1 VSAAVPFERA
11 ARGHGAGGVIASGA
25 TVNGAPGAAPAAN
38 APAGLPDLPIRRAAD
53 TTDHGAAWRAWDE
66 AARRLNRRFD
76 GHFLRATFDYRQ
88 PLALQRGVPSRL
100 RRPYTVPVAVTD
112 WGPRDAPVLLCT
124 GGVANTAMRFAFL
137 AADLARNGV
146 RVVCVDWPGRG
157 ASGWL
162 ADKREYRRETW
173 VELLRQ
179 LIGHLGAP
187 VALLGSSMGGSA
199 AIELA
204 SRHPSLVAR
213 LVLND
218 VGPHIPRARRA
229 RRAETLARHYVFHS
243 PADLMRRT
251 GAAQKNDGPVSDDVR
266 QFIAHHQTR
275 WSDEESGRIYRHD
288 PRAMLAYRDEA
299 AMSVDQWDDWARV
312 RCPVLLLHGMASD
325 ALTGGTIARMRR
337 SRPAT
342 AGLTVVHLPDTGHT
356 PVLADR
362 NQTELIGDWLKG
374 AYAAPCECS
383 LPHAPARRAQFTSAG

>member
-1 VSAAVPFERA
+1 MS
-11 ARGHGAGGVIASGA
+11 
-25 TVNGAPGAAPAAN
+25 
-38 APAGLPDLPIRRAAD
+38 
-53 TTDHGAAWRAWDE
+53 DHGAAWRAWDD
-66 AARRLNRRFD
+66 AARRLNQRFE
-76 GHFLRATFDYRQ
+76 GHFLRASFDYRQ
-88 PLALQRGVPSRL
+88 PLSLQRGVPSRL
-100 RRPYTVPVAVTD
+100 RRPYTVPIAVTD
-112 WGPRDAPVLLCT
+112 WGPRDAPVLLCG

-137 AADLARNGV
+137 AADLARAGV
-146 RVVCVDWPGRG
+146 RVVCIDWPGRG

-162 ADKREYRRETW
+162 ADKREYRRETC

-179 LIGHLGAP
+179 LIEHLGAP

-204 SRHPSLVAR
+204 ARHPGLVTR

-251 GAAQKNDGPVSDDVR
+251 GAAQKNDGPVSEDVR

-275 WSDEESGRIYRHD
+275 WSEEEGGRIYRHD

-325 ALTGGTIARMRR
+325 ALTAGTIARMQRG
-337 SRPAT
+337 RP
-342 AGLTVVHLPDTGHT
+342 LTVVHLPDTGHT

-362 NQTELIGDWLKG
+362 HQTEFIGAWLQG
-374 AYAAPCECS
+374 GHAAPCECS
-383 LPHAPARRAQFTSAG
+383 LPHAPPRRLDAYLS

>member
-1 VSAAVPFERA
+1 VST
-11 ARGHGAGGVIASGA
+11 AS
-25 TVNGAPGAAPAAN
+25 TAPAV
-38 APAGLPDLPIRRAAD
+38 AAD
-53 TTDHGAAWRAWDE
+53 GGGAWPHGEPPHPSARRRTDLSDHGAAWRAWDD
-66 AARRLNRRFD
+66 AARRLNQRFE
-76 GHFLRATFDYRQ
+76 GHFLRASFDYRQ
-88 PLALQRGVPSRL
+88 PLSLQRGVPSRL
-100 RRPYTVPVAVTD
+100 RRPYTVPIAVTD
-112 WGPRDAPVLLCT
+112 WGPRDAPVLLCG

-137 AADLARNGV
+137 AADLARAGV
-146 RVVCVDWPGRG
+146 RVVCIDWPGRG

-162 ADKREYRRETW
+162 ADKREYRRETC

-179 LIGHLGAP
+179 LIEHLGAP
-187 VALLGSSMGGSA
+187 VAVLGSSMGGSA

-204 SRHPSLVAR
+204 ARHPALVTR

-251 GAAQKNDGPVSDDVR
+251 GAAQKNDGPIGEDVR

-275 WSDEESGRIYRHD
+275 WSDEEGGRIYRHD

-325 ALTGGTIARMRR
+325 ALTAGTIARMQRGG
-337 SRPAT
+337 PM
-342 AGLTVVHLPDTGHT
+342 TVVHLPDTGHT

-362 NQTELIGDWLKG
+362 HQTGFIGAWLKG
-374 AYAAPCECS
+374 ACPGPCECS
-383 LPHAPARRAQFTSAG
+383 LPHAPARRRDAPIG

>member
-1 VSAAVPFERA
+1 VSAAAPFEGTAPALGERTP
-11 ARGHGAGGVIASGA
+11 GA
-25 TVNGAPGAAPAAN
+25 TEALVTASAGDLPGAIPSAGPADA
-38 APAGLPDLPIRRAAD
+38 PIRRAAD
-53 TTDHGAAWRAWDE
+53 LTDHGAAWRAWDD

-76 GHFLRATFDYRQ
+76 GHFLRATFDYHQ

-112 WGPRDAPVLLCT
+112 WGPRDAPVLLCG

-137 AADLARNGV
+137 AADLARAGV

-179 LIGHLGAP
+179 LIEHLGAP
-187 VALLGSSMGGSA
+187 VAVLGSSMGGSA

-204 SRHPSLVAR
+204 ARHPALVAR

-275 WSDEESGRIYRHD
+275 WSDEEAARVYRHD
-288 PRAMLAYRDEA
+288 PRAMLAYRDDA

-325 ALTGGTIARMRR
+325 ALTAGTIARMQR
-337 SRPAT
+337 SRQA
-342 AGLTVVHLPDTGHT
+342 LTVVHLPDTGHT

-362 NQTELIGDWLKG
+362 HQTELVGAWLKG
-374 AYAAPCECS
+374 GYAGPCECS
-383 LPHAPARRAQFTSAG
+383 LPHAPARRRDGSISG

>member
-1 VSAAVPFERA
+1 
-11 ARGHGAGGVIASGA
+11 
-25 TVNGAPGAAPAAN
+25 
-38 APAGLPDLPIRRAAD
+38 
-53 TTDHGAAWRAWDE
+53 
-66 AARRLNRRFD
+66 
-76 GHFLRATFDYRQ
+76 
-88 PLALQRGVPSRL
+88 
-100 RRPYTVPVAVTD
+100 
-112 WGPRDAPVLLCT
+112 
-124 GGVANTAMRFAFL
+124 
-137 AADLARNGV
+137 V

-179 LIGHLGAP
+179 LIEHLGAP
-187 VALLGSSMGGSA
+187 VAVLGSSMGGSA

-204 SRHPSLVAR
+204 ARHPALVAR

-251 GAAQKNDGPVSDDVR
+251 GAAQKNDGPVSDDVH

-275 WSDEESGRIYRHD
+275 WSDEEAARVYRHD
-288 PRAMLAYRDEA
+288 PRAMLAYRDDA

-325 ALTGGTIARMRR
+325 ALTAGTIARMQR
-337 SRPAT
+337 SRQA
-342 AGLTVVHLPDTGHT
+342 LTVVHLPDTGHT

-362 NQTELIGDWLKG
+362 HQTELVGAWLKG
-374 AYAAPCECS
+374 GYAGPCECS
-383 LPHAPARRAQFTSAG
+383 LPHAPARRRDGSVSG